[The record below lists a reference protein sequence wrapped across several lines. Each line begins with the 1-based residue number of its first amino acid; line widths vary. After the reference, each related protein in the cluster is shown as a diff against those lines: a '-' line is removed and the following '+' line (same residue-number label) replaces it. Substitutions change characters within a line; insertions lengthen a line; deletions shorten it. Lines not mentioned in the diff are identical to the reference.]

1 MDWSDYAMACG
12 EGPNGQPLHARD
24 GDFGLNDHLDAT
36 DHAVMHGDDE
46 IPASSGPAP
55 VTDPHYSIS
64 EVGSSGSEMAMPP
77 VPVELFN
84 LVSKYVDWS
93 NVDNI
98 DMSMKIHRD
107 IAEFWDTWWSQQ

>member
-1 MDWSDYAMACG
+1 M
-12 EGPNGQPLHARD
+12 E
-24 GDFGLNDHLDAT
+24 
-36 DHAVMHGDDE
+36 DE
-46 IPASSGPAP
+46 HKSVSSA
-55 VTDPHYSIS
+55 
-64 EVGSSGSEMAMPP
+64 GSSGSDVEMPP
-77 VPVELFN
+77 VPIELFN